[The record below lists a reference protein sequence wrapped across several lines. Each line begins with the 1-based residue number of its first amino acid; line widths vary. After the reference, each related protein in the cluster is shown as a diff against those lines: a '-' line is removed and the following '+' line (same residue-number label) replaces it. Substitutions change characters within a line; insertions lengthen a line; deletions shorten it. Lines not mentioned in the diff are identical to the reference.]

1 MTDYILDIGEVK
13 GSGFSRLDEVEA
25 KVRDLYFKGHDGSLN
40 SDQAKKLFSGVKANG
55 WFSRYNIG
63 EDTAADT
70 AGSEL
75 YLTDSGNPL
84 KVRIKIDDED
94 DVGSNDNYIFLQTT
108 KNAGTANKRY
118 LKVRYRSETQDSDGN
133 IVHGDWQIDN
143 LVYTVKYKVELRG
156 GNGTKR
162 ATLTGGK
169 KIFLCPDGD
178 TTIFSG
184 MSNRFYF

>member
-25 KVRDLYFKGHDGSLN
+25 KVRDLYFKGHDGSQN

-84 KVRIKIDDED
+84 KVRIKIDD
-94 DVGSNDNYIFLQTT
+94 
-108 KNAGTANKRY
+108 
-118 LKVRYRSETQDSDGN
+118 
-133 IVHGDWQIDN
+133 
-143 LVYTVKYKVELRG
+143 
-156 GNGTKR
+156 
-162 ATLTGGK
+162 
-169 KIFLCPDGD
+169 
-178 TTIFSG
+178 
-184 MSNRFYF
+184 

>member
-1 MTDYILDIGEVK
+1 
-13 GSGFSRLDEVEA
+13 A
-25 KVRDLYFKGHDGSLN
+25 KVKDLYFKGNNGSLS
-40 SDQAKKLFSGVKANG
+40 SDQAKKLFAGVKANG

-70 AGSEL
+70 DGSEL

-94 DVGSNDNYIFLQTT
+94 DTGSNDNYIYLKTT
-108 KNAGTANKRY
+108 KNAGKANKRC
-118 LKVRYRSETQDSDGN
+118 LKVRYRSKTQDSNGN
-133 IVHGDWQIDN
+133 IVYGDWQTDN
-143 LVYTVKYKVELRG
+143 LVYTVKYKVELKG
-156 GNGTKR
+156 GHGTKS

-169 KIFLCPDGD
+169 EIFLCPDGD

-184 MSNRFYF
+184 MSNRYYFLGSA